1 MIIVNRR
8 GAYVFGTDAKQ
19 LDTVKN
25 VFLDHV
31 KVFANAE
38 SFGGYSEMSEELVD
52 FIVNW
57 EVESYRAK
65 VSGN

>member
-1 MIIVNRR
+1 M
-8 GAYVFGTDAKQ
+8 
-19 LDTVKN
+19 KN

-31 KVFANAE
+31 KVYSNSEF
-38 SFGGYSEMSEELVD
+38 FGGHSGMSEELVD